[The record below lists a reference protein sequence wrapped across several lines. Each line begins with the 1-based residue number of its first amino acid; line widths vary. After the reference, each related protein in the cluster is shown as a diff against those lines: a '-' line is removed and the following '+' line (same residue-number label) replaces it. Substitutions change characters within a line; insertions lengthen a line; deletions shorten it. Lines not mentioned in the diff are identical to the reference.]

1 MTDNNPSTDNPDD
14 EFIDDS
20 MDDLEF
26 LDGELDD
33 LDYLPEDDVLDPM
46 PEQPVEQSLPP
57 SHLKAII
64 FAAVILAVCFVASFI
79 LTIPDTAKN
88 ILAGKLAE
96 AGFHSAQIGHVSFG
110 SSYLHAT
117 DIKLDQEG
125 FDTIK
130 SLTAKVSWPSFLI
143 GKNIKTLEINDL
155 VLTREDKDFRY
166 LMQQAVGNLLK
177 LPQTRT
183 ILKNAT
189 FDVSTT
195 FGDLRFIMDATID
208 KPEDNDTQIIQ
219 AHVRA
224 EQYQL
229 GFDSHWTGT
238 ITKDNKISLSS
249 EFVDGKLHF
258 GPLNITR
265 YNGWISIEAGSQQLS
280 IQTQIDA
287 GGASLFNIPLQNV
300 SLITDIGTIKQTL
313 LFRAAL
319 GGMPDVILSADMT
332 LDEGKQ
338 DAQIVLKGEDFGAML
353 FHIEQQEKEPKR
365 INETLKESG
374 PFLLTSKY
382 QPESRFPSGPLPF
395 LLEFTSG
402 GKKQLSG
409 NYLFY
414 FDEMDVRGSV
424 EADPKILPS
433 LRDYFEIDDNL
444 IDGNFIR
451 LDGSV
456 KDLFVKDQG

>member
-1 MTDNNPSTDNPDD
+1 MTDNTIPSNNPD
-14 EFIDDS
+14 EDDI
-20 MDDLEF
+20 
-26 LDGELDD
+26 
-33 LDYLPEDDVLDPM
+33 DDVLDGVDLSDEDFLEVM
-46 PEQPVEQSLPP
+46 EALPEDSEPVVAQPQEQSAPP
-57 SHLKAII
+57 SRIKAFI
-64 FAAVILAVCFVASFI
+64 FAALILIVCFTISFI

-88 ILAGKLAE
+88 ILSTKLAE
-96 AGFHSAQIGHVSFG
+96 AGFHNAKIETVSLSA
-110 SSYLHAT
+110 SSVTAT
-117 DIKLDQEG
+117 NIKLDQEG
-125 FDTIK
+125 FDSIK
-130 SLTAKVSWPSFLI
+130 NLTAKISWPSFFLT
-143 GKNIKTLEINDL
+143 KNIKTLEISDL

-183 ILKNAT
+183 VLKNAT
-189 FDVSTT
+189 FDISTT

-208 KPEDNDTQIIQ
+208 KPEDADRQLIQ
-219 AHVRA
+219 AHIRA

-229 GFDSHWTGT
+229 GFDSHWTGI
-238 ITKDNKISLSS
+238 ITKNNKISLNS

-265 YNGWISIEAGSQQLS
+265 YNGWIGIEAGAQQFS
-280 IQTQIDA
+280 IQAQIDA
-287 GGASLFNIPLQNV
+287 GGASLFDIPLQNV
-300 SLITDIGTIKQTL
+300 SFISDIGAMKQTL
-313 LFRAAL
+313 LFRASLA
-319 GGMPDVILSADMT
+319 GMQDVILSADMT
-332 LDEGKQ
+332 LDESRQ
-338 DAQIVLKGEDFGAML
+338 DGQIVLKGDDLGAML
-353 FHIEQQEKEPKR
+353 FHVEQLKKEPKR
-365 INETLKESG
+365 INETLKEFG
-374 PFLLTSKY
+374 PFSLTSKY

-395 LLEFTSG
+395 TLEFLSG
-402 GKKQLSG
+402 DKKQLAG

-433 LRDYFEIDDNL
+433 LRDYFGIGKDL